1 MGSTVPLSVL
11 ASKASSARIFAKFLI
26 STSLST
32 TSLSHSF
39 FGVGGNVEVAD
50 DAAPDACCDAAMVA
64 TIPVGPTLQAGVSL
78 PVLLLAVPPTV
89 HTLPEP
95 MGPVATLP
103 VGPTESLVLVP
114 VHLIAVV
121 GCAPVLV
128 LEIAVPTR
136 ARATATST
144 VATSAAVAAA
154 APPAL
159 AAAADEDGIVGTAS
173 PSCMDSRVSVRG
185 LTRTRQRVIPRW
197 CMCLKFN
204 PHPPTGYTSLVD
216 GCDA

>member
-1 MGSTVPLSVL
+1 MVLLYIAAWASWARLFRCRCWLPRRLQLVSLQNSSSALLSAPPRCRTVSLVL
-11 ASKASSARIFAKFLI
+11 AATSKLQ
-26 STSLST
+26 TMPL
-32 TSLSHSF
+32 LML
-39 FGVGGNVEVAD
+39 VATL
-50 DAAPDACCDAAMVA
+50 PMVA

-159 AAAADEDGIVGTAS
+159 AAAAADEDGIVGTAS
-173 PSCMDSRVSVRG
+173 P
-185 LTRTRQRVIPRW
+185 
-197 CMCLKFN
+197 
-204 PHPPTGYTSLVD
+204 
-216 GCDA
+216 